1 MLVRL
6 VVSSYYRSV
15 PMTELR
21 YNVTVTQTAQNEKN
35 SSLISNGWY
44 ILKADPHT

>member
-6 VVSSYYRSV
+6 VVSSHYRRV

-21 YNVTVTQTAQNEKN
+21 HNETVTQMVEKDKN
-35 SSLISNGWY
+35 SSLISN
-44 ILKADPHT
+44 A

>member
-6 VVSSYYRSV
+6 VVSSHYRRV

-21 YNVTVTQTAQNEKN
+21 HNVTVTQIVEKDKN
-35 SSLISNGWY
+35 SSLISNAWY
-44 ILKADPHT
+44 ILKANPHT